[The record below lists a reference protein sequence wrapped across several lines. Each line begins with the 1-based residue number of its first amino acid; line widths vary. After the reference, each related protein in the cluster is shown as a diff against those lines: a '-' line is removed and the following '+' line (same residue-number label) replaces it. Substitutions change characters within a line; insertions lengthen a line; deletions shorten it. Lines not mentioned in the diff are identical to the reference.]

1 MTPIKII
8 PPEVLALQ
16 LQVAALRSALLTV
29 LQLDP
34 GRTQLE
40 HVGAALSAAPAVV
53 SQLVEQNEQLL
64 HAVRL
69 LLPCLEN
76 WVEIADEEDQRETD
90 YEALAFAR
98 PLLES

>member
-16 LQVAALRSALLTV
+16 LQVAALRSALLAV

-34 GRTQLE
+34 GRAQLE

-53 SQLVEQNEQLL
+53 SQLVDQNERMRRTLEYII
-64 HAVRL
+64 RL
-69 LLPCLEN
+69 PYIPPRESAQACLNE
-76 WVEIADEEDQRETD
+76 
-90 YEALAFAR
+90 
-98 PLLES
+98 LES